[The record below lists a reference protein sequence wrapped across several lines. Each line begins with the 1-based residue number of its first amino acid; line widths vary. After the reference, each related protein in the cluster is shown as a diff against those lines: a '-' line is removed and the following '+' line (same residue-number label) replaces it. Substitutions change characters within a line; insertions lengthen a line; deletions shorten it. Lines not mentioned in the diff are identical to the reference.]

1 MNRGPLTNWHDIVT
15 TKHKKNKG
23 FTLVEVIMTGAI
35 LAFGIVSIY
44 EALFVSVDTHS
55 YYVHFLSTQDWISE
69 KIWEV
74 QSKLINSGVIDE
86 ERTSGQIVRNH
97 KTYDWHMVVSSMDET
112 QGLYQVSVT
121 LSWREGKK
129 IVKTTR
135 ETYLMP
141 PQLKIYNEEGSV

>member
-1 MNRGPLTNWHDIVT
+1 MM
-15 TKHKKNKG
+15 
-23 FTLVEVIMTGAI
+23 MTVAI

-44 EALFVSVDTHS
+44 EALFISLDTHG
-55 YYVHFLSTQDWISE
+55 YYIHYLSTQDWMSE

-74 QSKLINSGVIDE
+74 QSKLINVGVIDE

-112 QGLYQVSVT
+112 QGLYRVRVT

-135 ETYLMP
+135 ETYVMP
-141 PQLKIYNEEGSV
+141 PQLKIYN